1 VITVAVFLVLL
12 VIPLPGDLPV
22 QGQRVLAVMGLAVTL
37 WITVLLPPPLT
48 GLLAVVLLVL
58 VGGVDDIDQAL
69 VGFSKPVAYFLL
81 GILTLGLG
89 VSKSGLA
96 ERVAGKLTRWARGS
110 PRLLFWQ
117 MVLSFVPMTLL
128 LPSATT
134 RSAIQVP
141 IYNGVLD
148 RWGVRPTHPFGRVI
162 TLALGSLNRLASTA
176 LLTGGIAPVTA
187 AGLIGG
193 MSWTHW
199 FAMLSVPYYALLI
212 GGGTALYIWY
222 RSAFRIAIPE
232 TPAVEDSPWS
242 GAEFRAAGIAGMT
255 ALLWFTDS
263 IHHLHPAVPVLI
275 ALVLLVSPKIG
286 VLSWTEFEQGVSWAT
301 FFVLATSV
309 SLAVAMVESGVA
321 DWLARGLD
329 VVVAP
334 VSGSPI
340 GVVMAL
346 MVAAAGIRMFIP
358 NIVAFLAMVVPVA
371 MSLAVVQGINPVV
384 CGLAVL
390 IAGDAT
396 VFYPAAGTSGVL
408 VYGRGNVGGGEIFR
422 LALLMAALAFV
433 VVIGVALPWW
443 SLVGEPLVVG

>member
-1 VITVAVFLVLL
+1 
-12 VIPLPGDLPV
+12 
-22 QGQRVLAVMGLAVTL
+22 
-37 WITVLLPPPLT
+37 
-48 GLLAVVLLVL
+48 
-58 VGGVDDIDQAL
+58 
-69 VGFSKPVAYFLL
+69 
-81 GILTLGLG
+81 
-89 VSKSGLA
+89 
-96 ERVAGKLTRWARGS
+96 
-110 PRLLFWQ
+110 
-117 MVLSFVPMTLL
+117 
-128 LPSATT
+128 
-134 RSAIQVP
+134 
-141 IYNGVLD
+141 
-148 RWGVRPTHPFGRVI
+148 
-162 TLALGSLNRLASTA
+162 
-176 LLTGGIAPVTA
+176 
-187 AGLIGG
+187 
-193 MSWTHW
+193 
-199 FAMLSVPYYALLI
+199 
-212 GGGTALYIWY
+212 
-222 RSAFRIAIPE
+222 
-232 TPAVEDSPWS
+232 
-242 GAEFRAAGIAGMT
+242 
-255 ALLWFTDS
+255 
-263 IHHLHPAVPVLI
+263 
-275 ALVLLVSPKIG
+275 
-286 VLSWTEFEQGVSWAT
+286 
-301 FFVLATSV
+301 
-309 SLAVAMVESGVA
+309 MVESGVA